1 MIHYD
6 TVNKILDLT
15 RKFDKENMDVN
26 ELTAKMEN
34 ILLSDGWKL
43 KIANEPVVMK
53 SVCVYHG
60 CNKFSIGQGFCVEHQ
75 KLQK

>member
-43 KIANEPVVMK
+43 KIANEPVVR
-53 SVCVYHG
+53 YR
-60 CNKFSIGQGFCVEHQ
+60 IQ
-75 KLQK
+75 KGGSPNATTV